1 MAMIRRIVAAQE
13 IKWPDVSSIW
23 LLVIPAGVVVVLFK
37 LAISDGGR
45 HAPTLALAQMAV
57 LAAAAFRA
65 AAGRMT
71 RSPLLVPVAA
81 MVVAAAIT
89 SLWSVRPDASVRE
102 ILLWLTYASITLLVS
117 TSLPG
122 HHAARRFVDA
132 AVVIGGWLALIGL
145 FTFWGAGTPGM
156 RWYSTFYWP
165 NPFAAFLLL
174 LLPIELMRM
183 LLAVTSRDAA
193 AHGALAALLAVPFV
207 LTYSRGAWI
216 SLAAV
221 VPVAALVLRPRM
233 RSLPV
238 RRLVVLVL
246 VVAAVVTGLTMGSG
260 AGRVSVLARAKSVT
274 DAGDY
279 SLQGRLNFW
288 RAAGAAFGD
297 HPLTGTGPGT
307 FGAVHARYQRDV
319 RYYARDPHSLY
330 LQIAAEMGIAGI
342 LAGAVLLWSAARL
355 WLRVLASSAGRPEF
369 ATIAGLGIGL
379 GAFSLHSGLDMNWM
393 FPANPAMAFA
403 LIGVL
408 GWYGTVQGGT
418 QVRSIPLGIRE
429 RVAVCAISVAAII
442 MVNVLQ
448 AADSRF
454 TAGGRRARAGDWS
467 GAAVLY
473 AEAIRLNPLS
483 AKSYGAASAE
493 AAHRQPPAVDLAAAK
508 LHRAM
513 ALDRMNATY
522 PIQLARLFMDHPTP
536 DRLRQAEILLKKAI
550 DLDQWN
556 RPEAYRL
563 LARLLRRQDRN
574 AEAAAV
580 YRRSAARYLGQGL
593 GRATIIYILLW
604 PEVAALGIDA
614 AEFLAETGA
623 RGEARSIL
631 AAMLAED
638 PENARVRA
646 ALIALDERP

>member
-1 MAMIRRIVAAQE
+1 MIRRIVAAQE
-13 IKWPDVSSIW
+13 IKWPEASSIW
-23 LLVIPAGVVVVLFK
+23 PLVIRAGVVIVLFK

-45 HAPTLALAQMAV
+45 HAPTLALAQMGV
-57 LAAAAFRA
+57 FAAAALLV
-65 AAGRMT
+65 AAGKMT
-71 RSPLLVPVAA
+71 RSTLFVPVVA
-81 MVVAAAIT
+81 MVGAVAIT
-89 SLWSVRPDASVRE
+89 SLWSARPDASVRE

-117 TSLPG
+117 SLLPG
-122 HHAARRFVDA
+122 PSAARRFVDA

-145 FTFWGAGTPGM
+145 FTFWGAGNPGM

-183 LLAVTSRDAA
+183 LLAATSRDAA

-216 SLAAV
+216 SLAAL
-221 VPVAALVLRPRM
+221 VPVTALVLRPRM
-233 RSLPV
+233 RSVPL
-238 RRLVVLVL
+238 RRLVILVL
-246 VVAAVVTGLTMGSG
+246 VVAAVVAGLTMGSG
-260 AGRVSVLARAKSVT
+260 AGGPSVLGRAKSVT
-274 DAGDY
+274 NARDY
-279 SLQGRLNFW
+279 SVQGRLNFW
-288 RAAGAAFGD
+288 RAAVAAFGD

-330 LQIAAEMGIAGI
+330 LQIAAEMGIVGI
-342 LAGAVLLWSAARL
+342 LAGAVLLWSAGRL
-355 WLRVLASSAGRPEF
+355 WLRVLAASAGRPEF

-379 GAFSLHSGLDMNWM
+379 GAFFLHSGLDMNWM

-408 GWYGTVQGGT
+408 SWYGAVEGGT

-429 RVAVCAISVAAII
+429 RVAVCAVLLAAIT

-448 AADSRF
+448 AADSHF
-454 TAGGRRARAGDWS
+454 IAGGRRARAGAWS
-467 GAAVLY
+467 DAAALY
-473 AEAIRLNPLS
+473 ARAIRLNPLS
-483 AKSYGAASAE
+483 ARSHGASAAE
-493 AAHRQPPAVDLAAAK
+493 AAHRQPPAVDLAATQ
-508 LHRAM
+508 LRRAM

-536 DRLRQAEILLKKAI
+536 DRLHQVEILLKKAI
-550 DLDQWN
+550 DLDRWN
-556 RPEAYRL
+556 RPEAYRF
-563 LARLLRRQDRN
+563 LAGLLRRQDRN

-580 YRRSAARYLGQGL
+580 YRMSVTLYLGQGL
-593 GRATIIYILLW
+593 GRPTIIYILLW
-604 PEVAALGIDA
+604 PEVVALGVDA
-614 AEFLAETGA
+614 AEFLAGAGA

-638 PENARVRA
+638 PENPRIQA
-646 ALIALDERP
+646 ALIALDGRP